1 MPKEVENWFQ
11 TIENNL
17 SVDLTAMIWNIG
29 KIILILLVGRLFVVL
44 LQRLVKRILK
54 KTAEKNRLS
63 SFSQRIDTF
72 QSVICSVIKYV
83 IYFFVITSILGVLGL
98 SATVSSLL
106 ATAGIGG
113 VAIAFGAQGLV
124 KDIITGL
131 FLLFEDQFTVGETV
145 QIDGEKG
152 VIEAITLRSTR
163 IRKPSGEITTVPNGS
178 ITKVTNFSR
187 ATKTNAALPGEYEQK
202 EDDK

>member
-17 SVDLTAMIWNIG
+17 SVDLTAILWNIG

-98 SATVSSLL
+98 SSTVSSLL

-163 IRKPSGEITTVPNGS
+163 IRKPSGEIATVPNGS

-187 ATKTNAALPGEYEQK
+187 ATKTNAALPEEYEQK